1 MGAAKPEAFF
11 SFAHSRKHMALAARF
26 VLWPHL
32 FTVIMSKPISGAR
45 RVTEFSRF
53 SEIPTSQREECLRA
67 CREMTDSIYEGLDVE
82 REIRAVAAQELGD
95 TVLLW
100 DDARLTALAVC
111 HCGPG
116 SEAGS
121 DCCYIKFGAAR
132 SGAALELLFDA
143 CETLASAKRL

>member
-1 MGAAKPEAFF
+1 VQFVGGTLLDLFINWAVKHEALFT
-11 SFAHSRKHMALAARF
+11 FAHSRKHIALYQRF
-26 VLWPHL
+26 GFWPRFL
-32 FTVIMSKPISGAR
+32 TAIMSKPISGVR

-121 DCCYIKFGAAR
+121 DCCYI
-132 SGAALELLFDA
+132 
-143 CETLASAKRL
+143 